1 MYAQVGDTGESLE
14 RLALASSALESAA
27 DASMICTIP
36 NRDTPAVV
44 RYVNR
49 AFTALF
55 GYAPSAIVG
64 KSPRILSGPQT
75 DPTVFPRMRAGA
87 LEGLPQN
94 EFFILHSA
102 SGAPIQVEYRSRQID
117 DTNHIVIL
125 RDVTL
130 FQAAQAIL
138 SEATQ
143 RLDSLFSNNPDPI
156 FVLDDRGACVDAN
169 DEAVVQLGYS
179 RVALRGM
186 ESPLTGAG
194 FFPGGELFPGEL
206 RDGMTMRYEASF
218 RHRAGGV
225 REFEIRAIP
234 IVVGE
239 RVEGAYVIAK
249 DVTDARRSV
258 RLLAAQAARTHAL
271 YLISAST
278 ATTEAAQIEAALTLV
293 LQALDMHF
301 GYVAVNEGG
310 RLRIQYAVGE
320 EIDLVGS
327 VLESNSPLV
336 IRGLGISDV
345 LMHDDLYDRGPGFVT
360 DIPIYPGWHG
370 YISARL
376 SVDGQPYGAVGFVSR
391 RVMQFDESDRDFVR
405 LVSALV
411 SATLE
416 RSVHDERL
424 NRLAYYDVLTGLT
437 NRAKFMRD
445 LEAAISYGQRHRREF
460 ALHYIDLDGFKSVND
475 RAGHAV
481 GDLALQEA
489 ARRLREVARRHDIPA
504 RIGGDEFVLLQT
516 EVRDRP
522 ETAALGARIV
532 NALSLPYALDD
543 RTFDL
548 AASVGIATYPNDG
561 KDARTLLKSADVAL
575 YRAKALGKHR
585 VEIAS

>member
-1 MYAQVGDTGESLE
+1 MD
-14 RLALASSALESAA
+14 
-27 DASMICTIP
+27 
-36 NRDTPAVV
+36 
-44 RYVNR
+44 
-49 AFTALF
+49 
-55 GYAPSAIVG
+55 
-64 KSPRILSGPQT
+64 
-75 DPTVFPRMRAGA
+75 
-87 LEGLPQN
+87 
-94 EFFILHSA
+94 
-102 SGAPIQVEYRSRQID
+102 
-117 DTNHIVIL
+117 
-125 RDVTL
+125 
-130 FQAAQAIL
+130 
-138 SEATQ
+138 
-143 RLDSLFSNNPDPI
+143 
-156 FVLDDRGACVDAN
+156 
-169 DEAVVQLGYS
+169 
-179 RVALRGM
+179 
-186 ESPLTGAG
+186 SPLTGGG
-194 FFPGGELFPGEL
+194 FFPGGESFAVEL
-206 RDGMTMRYEASF
+206 RNGITMRYEVLF
-218 RHRAGGV
+218 RHRDGRL
-225 REFEIRAIP
+225 REYEAKAVP
-234 IVVGE
+234 IVMGG

-249 DVTDARRSV
+249 DVTEARRAV
-258 RLLAAQAARTHAL
+258 KLLAAQAARTHAL
-271 YLISAST
+271 YLISSAT
-278 ATTEAAQIEAALTLV
+278 GTTETAQIEAALTLV
-293 LQALDMHF
+293 LQTLDMHF

-320 EIDLVGS
+320 EIDLVGRAI
-327 VLESNSPLV
+327 EFNSPHVLV
-336 IRGLGISDV
+336 GLGLFDV
-345 LMHDDLYDRGPGFVT
+345 LMHDDLHDRGPAYVEAAP
-360 DIPIYPGWHG
+360 DLPVYPGWHG

-391 RVMQFDESDRDFVR
+391 RIMQFEESDRDFIR

-411 SATLE
+411 SAVLE
-416 RSVHDERL
+416 RNIHDKRL
-424 NRLAYYDVLTGLT
+424 NQLAYHDVLTGLT

-460 ALHYIDLDGFKSVND
+460 ALHYIDLDGFKGVND

-532 NALSLPYALDD
+532 NALSLPYTLDD